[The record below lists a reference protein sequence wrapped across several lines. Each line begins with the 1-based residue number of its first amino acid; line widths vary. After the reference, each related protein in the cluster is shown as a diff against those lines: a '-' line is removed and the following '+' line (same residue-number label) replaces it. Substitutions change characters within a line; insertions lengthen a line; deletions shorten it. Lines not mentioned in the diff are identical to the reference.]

1 MALLPDE
8 ELLSLSSFFATGK
21 GKALMSFLRRVVL
34 PSFTKLYEKNEKYHG
49 AEFADHVLRDQGVD
63 YLVGG
68 VDVLRNLPDGPFI
81 TVSNHPYGGV
91 DGLVLVD
98 LIRHL
103 KPDFMVMVNKILSV
117 LHPMEE
123 AFISVTPN
131 GESVGKPTLESI
143 SGTRRAL
150 AHIREGHPLGLFPS
164 GAVSDLS
171 LKEGRI
177 RDRQWQKPIVRF
189 IMKAGVPVIPVR
201 FFDRNTLFYYILGLI
216 DWRVRLLRLPKEVTN
231 KGGKILRVAFGEPI
245 SPERQALFGND
256 PDAFGKFLRES
267 VYGMPLPEKF
277 IKRSELCL

>member
-8 ELLSLSSFFATGK
+8 ELLSLSPFFATGK

-34 PSFTKLYEKNEKYHG
+34 PSFTKLYEKNEEYHG

-177 RDRQWQKPIVRF
+177 RDRQWQKPIIKF